1 MLVKRRDSE
10 SDCRGRFREDKV
22 DMAKTGLFEPQMLG
36 PDAWRHIR
44 KVYRIIVCRMVV
56 GMIDYA
62 LSQSPASFPTP
73 DKGDEASEMGPKS
86 ISVCISLTTDCLNP
100 TPFRRRAWQRSPHSS
115 QGRESRHNGE
125 GGYIWVS
132 RAEGRYADADSR
144 EDARDPWKHIETT
157 S

>member
-10 SDCRGRFREDKV
+10 SDCRGRFRKNKV

-36 PDAWRHIR
+36 LNERGVHPYGISDSVCWR
-44 KVYRIIVCRMVV
+44 VV
-56 GMIDYA
+56 GMTIVVS
-62 LSQSPASFPTP
+62 SQSPASFPTP

-86 ISVCISLTTDCLNP
+86 IAVCISLTTDCLNP
-100 TPFRRRAWQRSPHSS
+100 TPFRRRAWQRSPRSS

-125 GGYIWVS
+125 GEYTWMS
-132 RAEGRYADADSR
+132 RVEGRYADADSR

-157 S
+157 P